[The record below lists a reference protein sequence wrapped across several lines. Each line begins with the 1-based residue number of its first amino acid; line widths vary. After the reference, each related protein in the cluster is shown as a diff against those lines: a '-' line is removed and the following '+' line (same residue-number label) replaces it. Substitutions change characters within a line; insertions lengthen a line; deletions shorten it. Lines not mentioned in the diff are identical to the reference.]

1 MHAHARLVGDS
12 DSSRGSYRLVC
23 ARVGVNA
30 WVEWWVWP
38 CVGSEGVFLGAVCVP
53 LMVRFARGVVWHGL
67 GWLCSGCV
75 VLYISGWWCAV
86 DRVDCQRSKRLPGTD
101 WVPSGRETLLWE
113 VLSRLTV
120 QC

>member
-12 DSSRGSYRLVC
+12 GSSRGSYRLAC

-53 LMVRFARGVVWHGL
+53 LMVRFAWGGVSLSGVAYWVCCHVSLEVVVALPCGL
-67 GWLCSGCV
+67 S
-75 VLYISGWWCAV
+75 
-86 DRVDCQRSKRLPGTD
+86 
-101 WVPSGRETLLWE
+101 VP
-113 VLSRLTV
+113 
-120 QC
+120 Q